1 MAKEGHLKP
10 LYADRVDAGDRLSCK
25 LIVPEPRELVLCRW
39 TIQIALSSSRD
50 LANQKLDAVLTG
62 EDAWGVVSKQALAR
76 FLDLSNERE
85 LLDEVFLEAELEDE
99 ALLVEIVDVV
109 ETLEVM
115 VISGDGRDEGGD
127 EVVQHSPE
135 SSCGEG
141 TLFQLLERLVP
152 RHIYGMWLL
161 DSALSY
167 HVCTNVDEYK
177 SFG

>member
-1 MAKEGHLKP
+1 M
-10 LYADRVDAGDRLSCK
+10 
-25 LIVPEPRELVLCRW
+25 
-39 TIQIALSSSRD
+39 
-50 LANQKLDAVLTG
+50 LTG

-109 ETLEVM
+109 EPLEVM

-127 EVVQHSPE
+127 EVVQHSSE
-135 SSCGEG
+135 SSSGEG

-152 RHIYGMWLL
+152 RHI
-161 DSALSY
+161 
-167 HVCTNVDEYK
+167 
-177 SFG
+177 